1 MQNYVRIMRER
12 RGLTLDDVA
21 KSLSCTKAQLSKLE
35 RGHIRLNDEW
45 LDRLSRLYSC
55 SVHDLIDDDIA
66 IKTKQID
73 SDKQEM
79 KRSFVTARHIG
90 VIDSQQ
96 VGFVN
101 YLSEEEQYPIYFN
114 QPVKLDALNSGLI
127 NYHAYLVSGN
137 EFPAYPEGSQLIFA
151 TANESTHRFITEGSV
166 VLCSIKT
173 ANEKH
178 TSECIRIIEFD
189 ELGIPHA
196 VFKKRKSRQQL
207 LTLADDMLLGSL
219 TAHQK
224 LKLIAEAEID
234 RPYKKAKNL
243 SIPLCSEVIDIKAFL
258 IKSIVDKI

>member
-1 MQNYVRIMRER
+1 MQNYLRIMRER
-12 RGLTLDDVA
+12 RGLTLEDVA

-45 LDRLSRLYSC
+45 LDRLSKLYSC

-66 IKTKQID
+66 LKSENIAANGTETK
-73 SDKQEM
+73 
-79 KRSFVTARHIG
+79 RLFVTARHIG

-114 QPVKLDALNSGLI
+114 QPVKLAALNSGLI

-151 TANESTHRFITEGSV
+151 TANESTQRFITEGSV
-166 VLCSIKT
+166 VICSIKT
-173 ANEKH
+173 ATTKH

-207 LTLADDMLLGSL
+207 LNLADDMLLGSL

-224 LKLIAEAEID
+224 LKIIAEAEID

-243 SIPLCSEVIDIKAFL
+243 SIPLCSEAIDIKAFL